1 MTSAAWTA
9 EEFRRVR
16 IALVAASALAWT
28 VAPSFVSGAA
38 PLLTLGG
45 LLAGAL
51 VSGAVHFGLML
62 SLALERGEWVIR
74 LLAAVMMIPNLI
86 AAAAGSA
93 VAIMVAGRPEGKHLL
108 AGFVSLLV
116 LHVVQLWRLTGV
128 PFPRVQPLA
137 LPPADNATPVQE
149 G

>member
-1 MTSAAWTA
+1 MSASWAA

-16 IALVAASALAWT
+16 IALVASSALAWT
-28 VAPSFVSGAA
+28 VALSFVFGEA
-38 PLLTLGG
+38 PLLTPAG
-45 LLAGAL
+45 LLAGTL
-51 VSGAVHFGLML
+51 VSGVVHFGLML
-62 SLALERGEWVIR
+62 SLALERGDWMIR
-74 LLAAVMMIPNLI
+74 LFGAVMMIPNLV

-93 VAIMVAGRPEGKHLL
+93 VAISIAEMPEGKPLL

-116 LHVVQLWRLTGV
+116 LHAAQLWRLTGV

-137 LPPADNATPVQE
+137 LPLADNATPVQE